1 MKITTTIDEGL
12 HDFEHRWGLRPN
24 AMVMHPQTFY
34 ALNVESP
41 RPPDGFLEYNEVK
54 ILRSQDMPVGKI
66 RFVL

>member
-1 MKITTTIDEGL
+1 MKVITVINEGL
-12 HDFEHRWGLRPN
+12 ADFEHRWGLRPN

-34 ALNVESP
+34 ALNAEDP
-41 RPPDGFLEYNEVK
+41 RTPETFLEYDQVK